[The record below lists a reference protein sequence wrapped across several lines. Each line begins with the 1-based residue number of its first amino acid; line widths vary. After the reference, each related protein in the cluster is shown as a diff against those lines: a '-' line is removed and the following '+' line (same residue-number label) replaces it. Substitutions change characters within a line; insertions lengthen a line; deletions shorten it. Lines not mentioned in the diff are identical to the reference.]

1 MDISANSLLN
11 FYFLNVDIS
20 LIIKATNLILSI
32 HVENITVEGTVS
44 QNFDIG
50 LGSICRKYRTK
61 YSEKLYNSY
70 PFFGIKSKLR
80 PKSKI

>member
-1 MDISANSLLN
+1 MDISENYFLN

-44 QNFDIG
+44 QIFDIG
-50 LGSICRKYRTK
+50 LGSICKK
-61 YSEKLYNSY
+61 
-70 PFFGIKSKLR
+70 
-80 PKSKI
+80 